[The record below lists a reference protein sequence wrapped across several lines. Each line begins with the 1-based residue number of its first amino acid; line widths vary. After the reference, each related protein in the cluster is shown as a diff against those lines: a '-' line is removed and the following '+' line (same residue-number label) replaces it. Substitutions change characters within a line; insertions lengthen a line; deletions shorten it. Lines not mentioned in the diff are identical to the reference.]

1 MGTLSDFHEDI
12 ESVALRLVADY
23 RESLMA
29 EAIQLCGDRAAAE
42 DLVFRTLEVLFRGER
57 PSGPDHGAPMIAWLR
72 GVMRRI
78 HRDSCRGM
86 ARASVVYLDP
96 ETLELVA
103 DANAETGTPAGV
115 DGATDPAAAVQARD
129 DAEKVREAVDSLPP
143 RMREIIVL
151 RYFESVSIARM
162 AAVLRISQDAVKCR
176 LYYARKVLAQRLRAR
191 LGNRG
196 VKALLIAL
204 ALAALTAIGAAVV
217 TAVGDA
223 RNTPPAPAGGTPLSE
238 GGCDAQESSPLREG
252 AVAEGDWGSTAA
264 DTQWQSAAA
273 PSTPPFP
280 HSSTPPLSPTAQGET
295 MNIRNT
301 SSAILAAATLMTG
314 AAIPSMT
321 SGDQTQV
328 TTNGTEVTIYVPDG
342 TTYEFTSPLDANVTK
357 LIKTGGGRC
366 NLKATNTSDGR
377 TGLISAGIL
386 AIDDRSSGVAAGW
399 TRIDV
404 EDGATLDLFL
414 GGSGISR
421 VGWSCLRSV
430 PIYIAGS
437 GCGGMGAIAN
447 TGTIT
452 VDATC
457 AYVTLTA
464 DAQIGGGSDR
474 ANYTLGTGG
483 GTPTQTLLD
492 MQGHT
497 LTLAGR
503 VGFFTSMVIKN
514 LGSLVIAENKTLS
527 LEPSNSIKLANTQWQ
542 GAANPTVTFRSGSS
556 LTFNP
561 GAAGVDN
568 FPWGISVPAEA
579 GAVTLKSTSPKAL
592 HIKRP
597 IIADGTLHLSGTQAD
612 VLVDGAVSGNVFGTG
627 AANVQTV
634 AVTNRAA
641 VTVGALDAMNGTLL
655 FENVARLSVTNQG
668 TVLVSGLAGS
678 GEVMVGGT
686 TAAAANVAR
695 LVLKGDTHFAQ
706 DMGADKTNF
715 VMVGCAA
722 SQYGVLDLKDGATL
736 TNCIY
741 VGKYGA
747 GVINVFDDN
756 GLGTTL
762 YAPQRHRQLL
772 GDELNGYGCLR
783 VFGGKVFLPGR
794 YCSLLGRNFGT
805 GIVAQHGGEMSSDG
819 YLWLSRGGSASHWFM
834 DGGTF
839 TSSDIGGEGIR
850 MCACDGNFAW
860 RNGYAVLTVGGDPL
874 GTARMQVGTIQC
886 FTANYASGADD
897 TLMAINLNTNG
908 WLATPR
914 ISRTTTDIAEAWN
927 RPVGFDIN
935 FNGGTLH
942 TSRDDNGEFF
952 IADKRKPRRVTVYA
966 GGATIETEGDV
977 TWRAPIQAPTGK
989 GLAVTLDDA
998 GAIAA
1003 TDWIGPTRVYASG
1016 GSGTGF
1022 TGLTDVDPAT
1032 GTLRGVIVTS
1042 PGRGYQ
1048 DGDEVTVLAKK
1059 PNRTESYAC
1068 TATLVDLPA
1077 TGGLTKKGPGQL
1089 TLTYENTYGGAT
1101 RVEEGTIR
1109 FADTS
1114 GMPEGG
1120 VLEVPAGVLAG
1131 IEAPLVDAKAFR
1143 ASKIVVTDVTASL
1156 PRGLQTVVVSET
1168 AVTVPPVEFR
1178 DASGQPVA
1186 APGGFICKAGPGGKS
1201 IRLGVSNGFFIII
1214 Q

>member
-1 MGTLSDFHEDI
+1 MDIVEEIRTDREKGARRLESEYKAGLMSLALRFCHDAGDAEELVNRTFAAVIDGIDGYLERSAFFGWMCQILTNIHSNDTRRKACKDVVCHGYVPDIADESAEGETYRALDASLLRDAIETLPPDI
-12 ESVALRLVADY
+12 KKTLLLHYFMDMPVKEVARVLSTPTSTVTWRLHYARKILAAKLGAAAKKPGGKALLVALA
-23 RESLMA
+23 
-29 EAIQLCGDRAAAE
+29 LCGLTALGAAVALVGDAAFSRVRRDAQAQDAAGQGGGDLQIAATSPDGGPESASPLSPFDFGLPTFDQLTHKIVNMNATKTSRAAA
-42 DLVFRTLEVLFRGER
+42 
-57 PSGPDHGAPMIAWLR
+57 M
-72 GVMRRI
+72 
-78 HRDSCRGM
+78 
-86 ARASVVYLDP
+86 
-96 ETLELVA
+96 
-103 DANAETGTPAGV
+103 
-115 DGATDPAAAVQARD
+115 
-129 DAEKVREAVDSLPP
+129 
-143 RMREIIVL
+143 
-151 RYFESVSIARM
+151 
-162 AAVLRISQDAVKCR
+162 
-176 LYYARKVLAQRLRAR
+176 
-191 LGNRG
+191 
-196 VKALLIAL
+196 
-204 ALAALTAIGAAVV
+204 LT
-217 TAVGDA
+217 
-223 RNTPPAPAGGTPLSE
+223 
-238 GGCDAQESSPLREG
+238 
-252 AVAEGDWGSTAA
+252 
-264 DTQWQSAAA
+264 
-273 PSTPPFP
+273 
-280 HSSTPPLSPTAQGET
+280 
-295 MNIRNT
+295 
-301 SSAILAAATLMTG
+301 AATLMTG
-314 AAIPSMT
+314 AAVPSMT
-321 SGDQTQV
+321 YGDQPQV
-328 TTNGTEVTIYVPDG
+328 TTNGTEVTIYVPG
-342 TTYEFTSPLDANVTK
+342 NMTFEFTSPLDANVTK

-377 TGLISAGIL
+377 TCLIQAGIL

-421 VGWSCLRSV
+421 VAWSCLRNV

-447 TGTIT
+447 TGSIT

-457 AYVTLTA
+457 AYITLTA
-464 DAQIGGGSDR
+464 NAQIGGSSDG

-503 VGFFTSMVIKN
+503 AGFITAMVIKN
-514 LGSLVIAENKTLS
+514 LGSLVIAENKALS

-561 GAAGVDN
+561 RATGVDN
-568 FPWGISVPAEA
+568 FPWGISVPAES
-579 GAVTLKSTSPKAL
+579 GAVALTSTSPKAL
-592 HIKRP
+592 HITRP
-597 IIADGTLHLSGTQAD
+597 IVAAGTLYLSGTQAD
-612 VLVDGAVSGNVFGTG
+612 VLVEGTMEGNVFGTG
-627 AANVQTV
+627 AANVRTV
-634 AVTNRAA
+634 AVTNQAA
-641 VTVGALDAMNGTLL
+641 VTVGALDATNGTLL
-655 FENVARLSVTNQG
+655 FEDVARLSVTNQG
-668 TVLVSGLAGS
+668 TILASGFAGS

-715 VMVGCAA
+715 VMVGCAD

-741 VGKYGA
+741 IGKYGA

-756 GLGTTL
+756 GRGTTL
-762 YAPQRHRQLL
+762 HAPQRHRQLL

-819 YLWLSRGGSASHWFM
+819 YLWLSRGGSSSHWFM

-839 TSSDIGGEGIR
+839 TSSDAGGEGIR
-850 MCACDGNFAW
+850 MCASDGSFSW
-860 RNGYAVLTVGGDPL
+860 KDGYAVLTVGGDPVK
-874 GTARMQVGTIQC
+874 TARMRIGAIQC
-886 FTANYASGADD
+886 FTANYTGTATDN
-897 TLMAINLNTNG
+897 TLIAINLNTNG

-914 ISRTTTDIAEAWN
+914 ISRTTIDISEAWN

-942 TSRDDNGEFF
+942 TSRDDNLEFF
-952 IADKRKPRRVTVYA
+952 GEGKRQPRSVTVYA
-966 GGATIETEGDV
+966 GGATIETEGNV
-977 TWRAPIQAPTGK
+977 TWLAAITAPTGK

-998 GAIAA
+998 DAIAA
-1003 TDWIGPTRVYASG
+1003 TDWIGPTRVVANG

-1022 TGLTDVDPAT
+1022 TGLTDVDPET
-1032 GTLRGVIVTS
+1032 GRLRGVIVTS

-1048 DGDEVTVLAKK
+1048 DGDAVSVVALK
-1059 PNRTESYAC
+1059 PDNSTTYSC
-1068 TATLVDLPA
+1068 SATLVDLPT

-1089 TLTYENTYGGAT
+1089 TLDYENTYGGAT

-1109 FADTS
+1109 FTHAS

-1131 IEAPLVDAKAFR
+1131 LDYPLVDAKVFR
-1143 ASKIVVTDVTASL
+1143 ASKIVVTDVVTPL
-1156 PRGLQTVVVSET
+1156 PQGLQTVIVSDTEL
-1168 AVTVPPVEFR
+1168 TVPPVEFR
-1178 DASGQPVA
+1178 NAAGQAIA
-1186 APGGFICKAGPGGKS
+1186 APNGFQCVAGADRKS
-1201 IRLGVSNGFFIII
+1201 IRLGLPNAFTIIVR
-1214 Q
+1214 

>member
-1 MGTLSDFHEDI
+1 MN
-12 ESVALRLVADY
+12 LR
-23 RESLMA
+23 
-29 EAIQLCGDRAAAE
+29 
-42 DLVFRTLEVLFRGER
+42 T
-57 PSGPDHGAPMIAWLR
+57 
-72 GVMRRI
+72 
-78 HRDSCRGM
+78 
-86 ARASVVYLDP
+86 
-96 ETLELVA
+96 T
-103 DANAETGTPAGV
+103 
-115 DGATDPAAAVQARD
+115 
-129 DAEKVREAVDSLPP
+129 
-143 RMREIIVL
+143 
-151 RYFESVSIARM
+151 
-162 AAVLRISQDAVKCR
+162 
-176 LYYARKVLAQRLRAR
+176 
-191 LGNRG
+191 
-196 VKALLIAL
+196 
-204 ALAALTAIGAAVV
+204 
-217 TAVGDA
+217 
-223 RNTPPAPAGGTPLSE
+223 
-238 GGCDAQESSPLREG
+238 
-252 AVAEGDWGSTAA
+252 ST
-264 DTQWQSAAA
+264 
-273 PSTPPFP
+273 
-280 HSSTPPLSPTAQGET
+280 
-295 MNIRNT
+295 
-301 SSAILAAATLMTG
+301 AILAAATLMTG

-321 SGDQTQV
+321 SGDQAQV
-328 TTNGTEVTIYVPDG
+328 TVNGTEVTVYVPAN
-342 TTYEFTSPLDANVTK
+342 TTYELTTSLDANVTK

-366 NLKATNTSDGR
+366 NLMATNTSDGR
-377 TGLISAGIL
+377 TCLIREGIL

-404 EDGATLDLFL
+404 EDGATLDIFL

-421 VGWSCLRSV
+421 VGWSNLRSV

-464 DAQIGGGSDR
+464 DAQIGGSADM

-503 VGFFTSMVIKN
+503 VGFFTAMVIKN
-514 LGSLVIAENKTLS
+514 LGSLVIAENKVLS
-527 LEPSNSIKLANTQWQ
+527 LEPSNSIKLANTQTQ
-542 GAANPTVTFRSGSS
+542 AALNPTVTFRSGSS

-561 GAAGVDN
+561 RATGVNN

-592 HIKRP
+592 HITRP
-597 IIADGTLHLSGTQAD
+597 IVADGTLYLAGTQAD
-612 VLVDGAVSGNVFGTG
+612 VLVDGAVAGNVIGTG

-634 AVTNRAA
+634 AVTNHAA
-641 VTVGALDAMNGTLL
+641 VTVGAIEATHGTLL
-655 FENVARLSVTNQG
+655 FEDVARLSVTNRG
-668 TVLVSGLAGS
+668 TVLSNGLAGD
-678 GEVMVGGT
+678 GEVKVGGT
-686 TAAAANVAR
+686 AGDAANVAR

-706 DMGADKTNF
+706 DIGADKTNF

-736 TNCIY
+736 TNCIN

-772 GDELNGYGCLR
+772 GDELYGYGCLR

-819 YLWLSRGGSASHWFM
+819 YLWLSRGGSYSHWFM

-839 TSSDIGGEGIR
+839 TSSNIGGEGVR

-860 RNGYAVLTVGGDPL
+860 RNGYAVLTIGGNTQK
-874 GTARMQVGTIQC
+874 TARMQIGAIQC
-886 FTANYASGADD
+886 FTANYSSGTDN

-914 ISRTTTDIAEAWN
+914 ISRTTQDISEAWN

-952 IADKRKPRRVTVYA
+952 IEGKRMPRRVTVYA

-977 TWRAPIQAPTGK
+977 TWLTGILAPTGK
-989 GLAVTLDDA
+989 GLAVTLDDID
-998 GAIAA
+998 AIAA

-1032 GTLRGVIVTS
+1032 GRLRGVIVTS
-1042 PGRGYQ
+1042 PGWGYQ
-1048 DGDEVTVLAKK
+1048 DGDEVTVQATK
-1059 PNRTESYAC
+1059 PTQTGSYAC

-1089 TLTYENTYGGAT
+1089 TLEYGNTYGGAT

-1109 FADTS
+1109 FTHVS

-1120 VLEVPAGVLAG
+1120 VVEIPAGVLAG
-1131 IEAPLVDAKAFR
+1131 IEDPLINAKVFR
-1143 ASKIVVTDVTASL
+1143 ASKIVVTDVTTSL
-1156 PRGLQTVVVSET
+1156 PRGLQTVIVSDT
-1168 AVTVPPVEFR
+1168 ALTVPPVEFR
-1178 DASGQPVA
+1178 DAAGQPVA

>member
-1 MGTLSDFHEDI
+1 MDIVEEIRTDREKGARRLESEYKAGLMSLALRFCHDAGDAEELVNRTFAAVIDGIDGYLERSAFFGWMCQILTNIHSNDTRRKACKDVVCHGYVPDIADESAEGEAYRALDASLLRDAIETLPPDI
-12 ESVALRLVADY
+12 KKTLLLHYFMDMPVKEVARVLSTPTSTVTWRLHYARKILAAKLGAAAKKPGGKALLVALA
-23 RESLMA
+23 
-29 EAIQLCGDRAAAE
+29 LCGLTALGAAVALVGDAAFSRVRRDAQAQDAAGQGGGDLQIAATSPDGGPESASPLSPFDFGLPTFDQLTHKIVNMNATKTSRAAA
-42 DLVFRTLEVLFRGER
+42 
-57 PSGPDHGAPMIAWLR
+57 M
-72 GVMRRI
+72 
-78 HRDSCRGM
+78 
-86 ARASVVYLDP
+86 
-96 ETLELVA
+96 
-103 DANAETGTPAGV
+103 
-115 DGATDPAAAVQARD
+115 
-129 DAEKVREAVDSLPP
+129 
-143 RMREIIVL
+143 
-151 RYFESVSIARM
+151 
-162 AAVLRISQDAVKCR
+162 
-176 LYYARKVLAQRLRAR
+176 
-191 LGNRG
+191 
-196 VKALLIAL
+196 
-204 ALAALTAIGAAVV
+204 LT
-217 TAVGDA
+217 
-223 RNTPPAPAGGTPLSE
+223 
-238 GGCDAQESSPLREG
+238 
-252 AVAEGDWGSTAA
+252 
-264 DTQWQSAAA
+264 
-273 PSTPPFP
+273 
-280 HSSTPPLSPTAQGET
+280 
-295 MNIRNT
+295 
-301 SSAILAAATLMTG
+301 AATLMTG
-314 AAIPSMT
+314 AAVPSMT
-321 SGDQTQV
+321 YGDQPQV
-328 TTNGTEVTIYVPDG
+328 TTNGTEVTIYVPG
-342 TTYEFTSPLDANVTK
+342 NMTFEFTSPLDANVTK

-377 TGLISAGIL
+377 TCLIQAGIL

-421 VGWSCLRSV
+421 VAWSCLRNV

-447 TGTIT
+447 TGSIT

-457 AYVTLTA
+457 AYITLTA
-464 DAQIGGGSDR
+464 NAQIGGSSDG

-503 VGFFTSMVIKN
+503 AGFITAMVIKN
-514 LGSLVIAENKTLS
+514 LGSLVIAENKALS
-527 LEPSNSIKLANTQWQ
+527 LEPSNSIKLANTQWK

-561 GAAGVDN
+561 RATGVDN
-568 FPWGISVPAEA
+568 FPWGISVPAES
-579 GAVTLKSTSPKAL
+579 GAVALTSTSPKAL
-592 HIKRP
+592 HITRP
-597 IIADGTLHLSGTQAD
+597 IVAAGTLYLSGTQAD
-612 VLVDGAVSGNVFGTG
+612 VLVEGTMEGNVFGTG
-627 AANVQTV
+627 AANVRTV
-634 AVTNRAA
+634 AVTNQAA
-641 VTVGALDAMNGTLL
+641 VTVGALDATNGTLL
-655 FENVARLSVTNQG
+655 FEDVARLSVTNQG
-668 TVLVSGLAGS
+668 TILASGFAGS

-715 VMVGCAA
+715 VMVGCAD

-741 VGKYGA
+741 IGKYGA

-756 GLGTTL
+756 GRGTTL
-762 YAPQRHRQLL
+762 HAPQRHRQLL

-819 YLWLSRGGSASHWFM
+819 YLWLSRGGSSSHWFM

-839 TSSDIGGEGIR
+839 TSSDAGGEGIR
-850 MCACDGNFAW
+850 MCASDGSFSW
-860 RNGYAVLTVGGDPL
+860 KDGYAVLTVGGDPVK
-874 GTARMQVGTIQC
+874 TARMRIGAIQC
-886 FTANYASGADD
+886 FTANYTGTATDN
-897 TLMAINLNTNG
+897 TLIAINLNTNG

-914 ISRTTTDIAEAWN
+914 ISRTTIDISEAWN

-942 TSRDDNGEFF
+942 TSRDDNLEFF
-952 IADKRKPRRVTVYA
+952 GEGKRQPRSVTVYA
-966 GGATIETEGDV
+966 GGATIETEGNV
-977 TWRAPIQAPTGK
+977 TWLAAITAPTGK

-998 GAIAA
+998 DAIAA
-1003 TDWIGPTRVYASG
+1003 TDWIGPTRVVANG

-1022 TGLTDVDPAT
+1022 TGLTDVDPET
-1032 GTLRGVIVTS
+1032 GRLRGVIVTS

-1048 DGDEVTVLAKK
+1048 DGDAVSVVALK
-1059 PNRTESYAC
+1059 PDNSTTYSC
-1068 TATLVDLPA
+1068 SATLVDLPT

-1089 TLTYENTYGGAT
+1089 TLDYENTYGGAT

-1109 FADTS
+1109 FTHAS

-1131 IEAPLVDAKAFR
+1131 LDYPLVDAKVFR
-1143 ASKIVVTDVTASL
+1143 ASKIVVTDVVTPL
-1156 PRGLQTVVVSET
+1156 PQGLQTVIVSDTEL
-1168 AVTVPPVEFR
+1168 TVPPVEFR
-1178 DASGQPVA
+1178 NAAGQAIA
-1186 APGGFICKAGPGGKS
+1186 APNGFQCVAGADRKS
-1201 IRLGVSNGFFIII
+1201 IRLGLPNAFTIIVR
-1214 Q
+1214 